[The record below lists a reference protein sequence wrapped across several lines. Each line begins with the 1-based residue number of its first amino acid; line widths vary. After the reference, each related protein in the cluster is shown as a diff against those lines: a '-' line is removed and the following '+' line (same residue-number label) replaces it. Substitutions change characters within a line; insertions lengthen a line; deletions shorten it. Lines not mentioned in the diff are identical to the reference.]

1 MRWALFVFIFLVIP
15 IDFGSAQEYN
25 AILKDNGEIEIS
37 PKVQG
42 SATGNS
48 WAEVT
53 PRTNDTDPQSGTG
66 YLWIGGDG
74 AIKGAFQSKEEFSR
88 IDILPGEEIRAVEF
102 SPEFSSYL
110 NNVGFDVSGYREI
123 ATKAG
128 IELLQAA
135 KDAACSMEPKPE
147 TITPNV
153 EVSFSLFA
161 GGKFSIEATWRV
173 SDLCK

>member
-1 MRWALFVFIFLVIP
+1 MRWALYLLVFSVIST
-15 IDFGSAQEYN
+15 DFASAQEYN

-37 PKVQG
+37 PKVPGPTVG
-42 SATGNS
+42 SSG
-48 WAEVT
+48 AEVP
-53 PRTNDTDPQSGTG
+53 PRTNEAYPQSGTG

-110 NNVGFDVSGYREI
+110 NNVGFDVSRYREI
-123 ATKAG
+123 ATQAG
-128 IELLQAA
+128 VELLQAA
-135 KDAACSMEPKPE
+135 KDAACRMEPKPE